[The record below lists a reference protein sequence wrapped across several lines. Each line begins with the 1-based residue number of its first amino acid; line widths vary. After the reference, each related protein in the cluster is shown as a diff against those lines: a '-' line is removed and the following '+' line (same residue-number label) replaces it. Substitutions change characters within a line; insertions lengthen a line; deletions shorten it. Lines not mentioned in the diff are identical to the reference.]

1 MQTGQAQRV
10 LPAGD
15 DQAILAG
22 AENRPRRALP
32 FGQIS
37 GQDFQGFFVQ
47 RAVTDRPGVEGADQ
61 AFKLIGRTR
70 PVQAR
75 FVLVQLMGVVGQ
87 AVILNLAD
95 QRAVCQTGNGLQHS
109 RRTEFGQAIMQR
121 AARVLRG
128 NRGDRLE
135 QHRPGVQP
143 CFHAHHGHA
152 ALGITG
158 LHRALNRCRTAPAR
172 QQRRMAVDAAQARN
186 IQHHLRQDQAV
197 GDDHHQIGLQRC
209 QFGLRVGIAQCGRL
223 HDRYVMLQR
232 QLLDRAG
239 HQLLSTTG
247 RAIGL
252 GVHGDDLV
260 RAVEQGLEV
269 FGGKFRGAGED
280 DAQWL
285 SHGVLII
292 KKGLFR
298 PFGVTTDQAL
308 SLCCFSSFF
317 LIRSR
322 LRLER

>member
-1 MQTGQAQRV
+1 MQSGQAQRV

-22 AENRPRRALP
+22 AKNRPRRALP
-32 FGQIS
+32 FGQIG

-47 RAVTDRPGVEGADQ
+47 RAMADRPGVEGADQ
-61 AFKLIGRTR
+61 TLELISRTC
-70 PVQAR
+70 PVQTR
-75 FVLVQLMGVVGQ
+75 FVLVQFVGIVGQ

-95 QRAVCQTGNGLQHS
+95 QRTVRQTGNGLQNS
-109 RRTEFGQAIMQR
+109 RRTEFGEAIMQR

-128 NRGDRLE
+128 NRGDGLE
-135 QHRPGVQP
+135 QHRPGVQAR
-143 CFHAHHGHA
+143 FHAHHGHA
-152 ALGITG
+152 ALCITG
-158 LHRALNRCRTAPAR
+158 LHRTLNRRRTAPAR
-172 QQRRMAVDAAQARN
+172 QQRRMAVDATQARN

-197 GDDHHQIGLQRC
+197 GDDHHQIRLQRC
-209 QFGLRVGIAQCGRL
+209 QFSLRSRIAQCGRL
-223 HDRYVMLQR
+223 HDRYVVLQR

-252 GVHGDDLV
+252 GVHGNDLV

-269 FGGKFRGAGED
+269 FGGEFRGAGED

-322 LRLER
+322 LRLDR